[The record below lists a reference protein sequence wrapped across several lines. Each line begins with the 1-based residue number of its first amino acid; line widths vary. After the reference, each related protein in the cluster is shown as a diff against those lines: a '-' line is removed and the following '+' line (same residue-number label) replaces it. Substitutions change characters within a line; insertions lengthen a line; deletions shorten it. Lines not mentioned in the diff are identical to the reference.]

1 MNEIEKRKIEA
12 YRFLCYS
19 TAIICIITTPLK
31 TLADGAA
38 AILKDLEESLH
49 RKKHRGKGAAWRRC
63 LSSLHVLVGGR
74 SVKK

>member
-12 YRFLCYS
+12 YRFICHS
-19 TAIICIITTPLK
+19 TAIFCIVMTPIK
-31 TLADGAA
+31 TLVDGAV

-74 SVKK
+74 SEKK